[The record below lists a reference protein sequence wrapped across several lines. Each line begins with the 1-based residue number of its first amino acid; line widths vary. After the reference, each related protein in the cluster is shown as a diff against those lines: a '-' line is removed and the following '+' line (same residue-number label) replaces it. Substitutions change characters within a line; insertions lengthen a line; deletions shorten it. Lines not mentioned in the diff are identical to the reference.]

1 MLDQTA
7 RTQAWLAD
15 FAAIKA
21 EIEANG
27 LLLPQRSARKRTRK
41 RKPLWEE

>member
-1 MLDQTA
+1 MLDHTA

-15 FAAIKA
+15 LAAINA

-27 LLLPQRSARKRTRK
+27 MPIPHRPERKRARKL
-41 RKPLWEE
+41 KPLWEE

>member
-15 FAAIKA
+15 LAAINA

-27 LLLPQRSARKRTRK
+27 LPVLQRPERKRARKL
-41 RKPLWEE
+41 KPLWEE

>member
-7 RTQAWLAD
+7 RTQAWLAEIV
-15 FAAIKA
+15 AINA

-27 LLLPQRSARKRTRK
+27 LPVIQRPARKRARK
-41 RKPLWEE
+41 LKPLWEE

>member
-15 FAAIKA
+15 FAAINA

-27 LLLPQRSARKRTRK
+27 LPLPQRTARKRARK

>member
-1 MLDQTA
+1 MLNQTA

-15 FAAIKA
+15 LAAIIT
-21 EIEANG
+21 EIDAG
-27 LLLPQRSARKRTRK
+27 ALPTPRPAPKRTRK